1 VPAANS
7 PYEVAAGG
15 VIPLLHPAL
24 RTYFAAIPEGH
35 HGYGAGVF
43 SAVGTPRRWLLPILR
58 LLVPGDVMFA
68 VWERNVPFTIVN
80 RPAVDARGRVAVR
93 GSRRF
98 HLSTGDRTMVDA
110 ITATPAGLV
119 DHLGAKR
126 RFAAG
131 LAARAVDGALLLD
144 STAVSLRIGR
154 VRVELPGF
162 LAPRIALTERIDD
175 ATGEQNVAV
184 TIDLPILGR
193 VYEYAGS
200 FRYEIR
206 QGEGP
211 AWASASS

>member
-1 VPAANS
+1 MPAAYS
-7 PYEVAAGG
+7 PYEVAAGD
-15 VIPLLHPAL
+15 VIAVLHPAL
-24 RTYFAAIPEGH
+24 RTYFAAIPAGH
-35 HGYGAGVF
+35 HGHGAGVF
-43 SAVGTPRRWLLPILR
+43 STVGSPRRWLLPFLR

-68 VWERNVPFTIVN
+68 VWERNVPFIVVN
-80 RPAVDARGRVAVR
+80 RYEVDDRGCTVVR

-98 HLSTGDRTMVDA
+98 HLTSGDRTMVDA
-110 ITATPAGLV
+110 ITTGSDGLV
-119 DHLGAKR
+119 DHLGSKR
-126 RFAAG
+126 RFSARF
-131 LAARAVDGALLLD
+131 AARAVDSALLLD
-144 STAVSLRIGR
+144 STAVSVRIGR
-154 VRVELPGF
+154 AWVQLPRF

-184 TIDLPILGR
+184 TIELPIVGR